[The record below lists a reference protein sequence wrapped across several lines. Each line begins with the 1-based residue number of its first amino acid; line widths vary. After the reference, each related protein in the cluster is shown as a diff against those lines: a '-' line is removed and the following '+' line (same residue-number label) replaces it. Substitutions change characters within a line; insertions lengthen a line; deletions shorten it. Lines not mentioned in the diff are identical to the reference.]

1 MREANLVA
9 EVTKIVRT
17 IGRVTPEV
25 IIATDHLL
33 DEDLG
38 LDSLALV
45 EVIIHLEDAYQLT
58 IDDADAGKFRRV
70 RDIVDYVRA
79 RQSSAAA

>member
-9 EVTKIVRT
+9 EVTEIVRT
-17 IGRVTPEV
+17 IGRVAPEV
-25 IIATDHLL
+25 VIAPDHFL

-58 IDDADAGKFRRV
+58 IDDSDAGKLRRV